1 MKIGFDAKRAF
12 FNKSGLGN
20 YSRDTISIL
29 SDFFPM
35 NDYILYSPKP
45 SKSLLFNKIPNISI
59 KGPVKFLD
67 KLAPAFW
74 RTYKLS
80 EQIVDDKIQLFHGL
94 SNELPIGIE
103 KTGVPSIV
111 TIHDIIFMRFPQLY
125 KSIDRKIYERKSKYA
140 ARRASRVI
148 AVSQQTKEDLIKFF
162 NIAEEKIE
170 VVYQGCHPF
179 FWEKTDDNKK
189 AEIVMKYSIPDKFIL
204 YVGTI
209 EERKNL
215 LNILKALQNSKINF
229 PLVVIGRQTGYYNTV
244 TDYIDKYKIKNVYFL
259 HNVPNDD
266 LPAFYQKA
274 IMFIYPSLFEGFGIP
289 ILEALTSKTPVI
301 TTKGGCFSEAGGKSS
316 LYVDPENVD
325 ELGQAISSVLN
336 NETLRNNMIIDG
348 FIHAQQFKR
357 DKIASNIL
365 AVYDKVIK

>member
-35 NDYILYSPKP
+35 NEYILYSPKP
-45 SKSLLFNKIPNISI
+45 SKSVLFHKTSNISI
-59 KGPVKFLD
+59 KGPLKFFD
-67 KLAPAFW
+67 KIAPSYW
-74 RTYKLS
+74 RTYHLS
-80 EQIVDDKIQLFHGL
+80 DQIFADKIQLFHGL

-103 KTGVPSIV
+103 NTGIPSIV

-140 ARRASRVI
+140 AKRASRVI
-148 AVSQQTKEDLIKFF
+148 AVSQQTKDDLIKFF
-162 NIAEEKIE
+162 SIPEEKIE
-170 VVYQGCHPF
+170 VVYQGCHPI
-179 FWEKTDDNKK
+179 FWEKIGENKK
-189 AEIVMKYSIPDKFIL
+189 AEIVMKYLIPDKFIL

-229 PLVVIGRQTGYYNTV
+229 PLIVIGRQTGYFNTV
-244 TDYIDKYKIKNVYFL
+244 NDYINKHKIKNVFFL

-266 LPAFYQKA
+266 LPAFYQQA

-301 TTKGGCFSEAGGKSS
+301 TTRGGCFSEAGGKSS
-316 LYVDPENVD
+316 LYVDPENID
-325 ELGQAISSVLN
+325 ELSHAISSVLE

-365 AVYDKVIK
+365 AVYDKVI